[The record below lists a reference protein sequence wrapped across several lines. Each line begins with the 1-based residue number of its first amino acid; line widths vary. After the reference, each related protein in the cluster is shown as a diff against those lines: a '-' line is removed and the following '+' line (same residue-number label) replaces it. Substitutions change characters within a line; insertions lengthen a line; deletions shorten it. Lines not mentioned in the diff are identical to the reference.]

1 MTRVCDVSRS
11 GDGRD
16 NATAGA
22 LFMEVT
28 RTEGEGLMMGSANL
42 IGDIIQFRLN
52 TAPADMQAMFDDV
65 VLIEGLYQ
73 LRDYCEQNKLSG
85 HLMMGC
91 LLAKVFCKHCTTL
104 SNIVNYFQHLLH
116 AWPKQNI
123 K

>member
-16 NATAGA
+16 NARAGA

-52 TAPADMQAMFDDV
+52 TAPADMQAMSELSD
-65 VLIEGLYQ
+65 EK
-73 LRDYCEQNKLSG
+73 RRECDYCELV
-85 HLMMGC
+85 L
-91 LLAKVFCKHCTTL
+91 
-104 SNIVNYFQHLLH
+104 
-116 AWPKQNI
+116 KQVVI
-123 K
+123 